1 MLLFKFCFL
10 CNVER
15 MQDISSVI
23 FRFLHYVFGMTK
35 LLLVVWLCAV
45 SEFLLKSTYLI
56 YQCKKRQKK
65 QNVQILP
72 SLMVYTFK
80 NSFCLYSRRNIKNS
94 IMLFAVV
101 SNTAYQSLPMYCSV
115 PRNSDAATLR
125 KLMISP
131 MR

>member
-1 MLLFKFCFL
+1 MSNVCETSRLFF
-10 CNVER
+10 
-15 MQDISSVI
+15 

-35 LLLVVWLCAV
+35 LLLVVWLCV
-45 SEFLLKSTYLI
+45 VNEFLLKSTYSI

-65 QNVQILP
+65 QNVQILL

-94 IMLFAVV
+94 IMLFAAV
-101 SNTAYQSLPMYCSV
+101 SITAYQSLPIYCSV

-125 KLMISP
+125 KFIISP
-131 MR
+131 MRYAVIALHP